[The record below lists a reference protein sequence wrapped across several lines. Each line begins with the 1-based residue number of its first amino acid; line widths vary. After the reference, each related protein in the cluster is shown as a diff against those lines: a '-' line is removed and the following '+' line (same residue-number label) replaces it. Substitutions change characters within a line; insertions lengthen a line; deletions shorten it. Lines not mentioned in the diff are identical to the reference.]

1 MRIAACTEIAKAV
14 ILLFIRY
21 QTKYLIMV
29 FPGKMSVRWCLRIL
43 SEVDMMGDAGIMT
56 DGLIILMV
64 LFEIEIHR

>member
-1 MRIAACTEIAKAV
+1 
-14 ILLFIRY
+14 
-21 QTKYLIMV
+21 MV